1 MNIKLPNV
9 VITGL
14 YKDLLVITSQK
25 PLNIGPQSREQLQEQ
40 FTNKKIKVEEEPLPL
55 NKKWFLGDNKKNI
68 TIILRDPSAIYI
80 NDEWLATLS
89 KLLAACNLNLG
100 DIAIINHSQQTFAHI
115 KEILQPQY
123 VLMFDVTTKDIQLPF
138 TIPHYQLQ
146 QHNGCTF
153 MTIPVITLT
162 AENTEAV
169 KTEKR
174 KLWEKMKTL
183 FKI

>member
-89 KLLAACNLNLG
+89 KLLAACNLNL
-100 DIAIINHSQQTFAHI
+100 
-115 KEILQPQY
+115 
-123 VLMFDVTTKDIQLPF
+123 
-138 TIPHYQLQ
+138 
-146 QHNGCTF
+146 
-153 MTIPVITLT
+153 
-162 AENTEAV
+162 
-169 KTEKR
+169 
-174 KLWEKMKTL
+174 
-183 FKI
+183 